1 MFYHFDIIAATK
13 LQNLF
18 KAFLSFQNYSD
29 SFKNFTADLKKK
41 KSKVF
46 STFFFR

>member
-13 LQNLF
+13 LQNLYN
-18 KAFLSFQNYSD
+18 AFLSFQNYSD

-41 KSKVF
+41 IKSIF
-46 STFFFR
+46 DIFFR